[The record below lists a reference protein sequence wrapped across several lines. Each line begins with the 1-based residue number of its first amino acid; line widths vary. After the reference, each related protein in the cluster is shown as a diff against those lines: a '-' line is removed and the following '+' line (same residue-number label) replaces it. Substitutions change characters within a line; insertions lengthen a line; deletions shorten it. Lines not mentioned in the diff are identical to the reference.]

1 MILGIVGSPRKKRLT
16 EQLVSQAL
24 EGAKSAG
31 GEICKVYLIDYE
43 VKFYREGVKCCP
55 DELSDLCEEADAIIL
70 GAPVYYG
77 DINGLTK
84 DFMDTVRIRNV
95 NGKYAL
101 GIAIAGGTGKG
112 LCSGIQTIYHFFYH
126 RQLRSIDPTPV
137 SRFNFESALKNLF
150 ESGKKLVDLSKE
162 KKPFE
167 NLWDRIEYYER
178 LDYMNY
184 TFIDEIM
191 LLAKYLIETSKSPK
205 LAEAKKEYEKARE
218 LINKGKRVE
227 ASRHAVKA
235 YDLLYF

>member
-1 MILGIVGSPRKKRLT
+1 MILGVIGSPRKGRLT
-16 EQLVSQAL
+16 DQLVSRAL
-24 EGAKSAG
+24 EGARAAG
-31 GEICKVYLIDYE
+31 GETRKVFLVDYE

-55 DELSDLCEEADAIIL
+55 DELSDLCEEADAIVL
-70 GAPVYYG
+70 GAPIYFG

-84 DFMDTVRIRNV
+84 DFMDTVRIRNA

-126 RQLRSIDPTPV
+126 RQMRGIDPTPV
-137 SRFNFESALKNLF
+137 SRFNFDKALERLY
-150 ESGKKLVDLSKE
+150 ESGKKLVDLSKK

-167 NLWDRIEYYER
+167 NLWDRIEYYEK

-184 TFIDEIM
+184 TFLDEIM
-191 LLAKYLIETSKSPK
+191 LLAKYLIESSKSSS
-205 LAEAKKEYEKARE
+205 LAEAKKEYEKAE
-218 LINKGKRVE
+218 VLINQGKRVE
-227 ASRHAVKA
+227 AARHAVKA